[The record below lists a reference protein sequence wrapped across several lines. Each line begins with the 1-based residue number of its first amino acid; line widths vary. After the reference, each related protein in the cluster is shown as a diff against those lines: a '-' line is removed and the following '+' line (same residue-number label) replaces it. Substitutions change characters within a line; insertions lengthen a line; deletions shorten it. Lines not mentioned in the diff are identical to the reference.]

1 VINITTRENKVR
13 VKYKTKNIK
22 TDGSPVFLITINH
35 TSAKII
41 SSRNF
46 RLTATRICKVWLSA
60 SFVSPLKK
68 IIRVTNAI
76 IEKTV
81 TKMAISPRQRLGF
94 TNVTN
99 RYPPDSKRIY
109 NKKSSK

>member
-1 VINITTRENKVR
+1 VS

-22 TDGSPVFLITINH
+22 TDGSIVFLITINH
-35 TSAKII
+35 TSANII

-46 RLTATRICKVWLSA
+46 RLTAARICKVWLSA
-60 SFVSPLKK
+60 SLVTPLKK
-68 IIRVTNAI
+68 MISVINEI

-81 TKMAISPRQRLGF
+81 NKMTISIREIPGF

-99 RYPPDSKRIY
+99 RYPNDSKRIY
-109 NKKSSK
+109 NKKRSK